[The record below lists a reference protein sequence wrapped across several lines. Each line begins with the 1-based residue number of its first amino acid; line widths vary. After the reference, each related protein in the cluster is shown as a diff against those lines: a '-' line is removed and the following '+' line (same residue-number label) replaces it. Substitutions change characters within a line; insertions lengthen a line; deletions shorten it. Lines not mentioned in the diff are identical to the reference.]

1 MQKTV
6 RLLLTAILLSAL
18 GGCSYLKFPGVY
30 KIVIQQGN
38 VITQDMIDE
47 LEPGMTRRQVRFVLG
62 TPLIDDPFADDRWDY
77 FYSFTNPNGREFSH
91 YVTVVF
97 QDDKLQYLVASEE
110 FKIPETL
117 LPENSQETV
126 EAPTASNNED
136 DNSSENSSES
146 SDY

>member
-6 RLLLTAILLSAL
+6 RLLLTAILLTAL

-38 VITQDMIDE
+38 VITQDMINE

-62 TPLIDDPFADDRWDY
+62 TPLIDDPFADERWDY
-77 FYSFTNPNGREFSH
+77 FYSYTNPNGREFTH

-97 QDDKLQYLVASEE
+97 EEDQIDYLVASEE
-110 FKIPETL
+110 FTIPEAL
-117 LPENSQETV
+117 LPQNASDTV
-126 EAPTASNNED
+126 PPPEGIEDTSNTAS
-136 DNSSENSSES
+136 SEE
-146 SDY
+146 